1 MKKTDQE
8 ALTFIC
14 QGLDEG
20 MSEMVSNAS
29 TSKEAWEIL
38 RTSLE
43 SVDKVKKLRLQT
55 LCGKFESLCMKE
67 FKSILDFGNRVVMV
81 VNQMKCYRENTKD
94 VCFVEN
100 VLHSLIAKSDFVVC
114 EIEESKYIESMTADQ
129 LLGLIQAY
137 EERFKRRNNEPLEQ
151 VLKAKASFK
160 ENGEEKSQ
168 RGCACGRGSEHG
180 GGRGDRDNCDN
191 NEKSY
196 QPTRGYERGRG
207 RDNFGRTNES
217 RYDKYNVECFNFH
230 QYGHFSWECK
240 ANIECYNCHK
250 YDHFS
255 WECKS
260 NVEEKA
266 NLVDEKEEDEEA
278 TLLLA
283 HNSEE
288 NNDKNF
294 GILTIEQVIKCVI
307 TSRNYWS
314 LKR

>member
-1 MKKTDQE
+1 MKADIEAMKEQMTMMMEAMMSMRKMMKDNTTTVVAASTATRIGLNVLTFIFHRTQCPLSLCFHMTQHPRLHVFIGLNVLAFIFHKTQHPHLYLSIGLNIVAFIFHRTQRPRLYVSIGLNWHQSLGFELRETLGEGSETLSEDSETLVRLLGSQDALEKGYTQIENEDSFPQNKKLTLLKMKKTDQE

-114 EIEESKYIESMTADQ
+114 AIEESKDIESMTADQ
-129 LLGLIQAY
+129 LLG
-137 EERFKRRNNEPLEQ
+137 
-151 VLKAKASFK
+151 
-160 ENGEEKSQ
+160 
-168 RGCACGRGSEHG
+168 
-180 GGRGDRDNCDN
+180 
-191 NEKSY
+191 
-196 QPTRGYERGRG
+196 
-207 RDNFGRTNES
+207 
-217 RYDKYNVECFNFH
+217 
-230 QYGHFSWECK
+230 
-240 ANIECYNCHK
+240 
-250 YDHFS
+250 
-255 WECKS
+255 
-260 NVEEKA
+260 
-266 NLVDEKEEDEEA
+266 
-278 TLLLA
+278 
-283 HNSEE
+283 
-288 NNDKNF
+288 
-294 GILTIEQVIKCVI
+294 
-307 TSRNYWS
+307 
-314 LKR
+314 

>member
-1 MKKTDQE
+1 MLGSQDALEKGYTQIENEDSFPQNKKLTLLKMKKTDQE

-230 QYGHFSWECK
+230 
-240 ANIECYNCHK
+240 
-250 YDHFS
+250 
-255 WECKS
+255 
-260 NVEEKA
+260 
-266 NLVDEKEEDEEA
+266 
-278 TLLLA
+278 
-283 HNSEE
+283 
-288 NNDKNF
+288 
-294 GILTIEQVIKCVI
+294 
-307 TSRNYWS
+307 
-314 LKR
+314 

>member
-114 EIEESKYIESMTADQ
+114 AIEESKYIESMTADQ

-207 RDNFGRTNES
+207 RDNFGRTNE
-217 RYDKYNVECFNFH
+217 K
-230 QYGHFSWECK
+230 
-240 ANIECYNCHK
+240 
-250 YDHFS
+250 
-255 WECKS
+255 
-260 NVEEKA
+260 KA

-294 GILTIEQVIKCVI
+294 GQLVEKGYEVLMKDNCLWLKDQNSNLIAKVFM
-307 TSRNYWS
+307 SRNKMFTLS
-314 LKR
+314 IKTNEAKCLKASMKDEAWCWHMRFDHL